1 MSKEKLEECFKGYL
15 EQANNL
21 GERGFCQDTDDYQE
35 FLKDAID
42 ELFGYMYECGF
53 SANKK
58 QAECYKQLQRKT
70 AELDKIEE
78 VIAPYQEPLEADAF
92 SLSGAIKSILQRKTA
107 EHERLC
113 RDYFKQNEWLQQRA
127 KECEQLQ
134 HKLQMATEALE
145 IIANQNFKYTSE
157 NICNLAQNEQIPCSN
172 NCKYCFQQYAQHALE
187 QILSLIHI

>member
-1 MSKEKLEECFKGYL
+1 MTDKPIIIDGVDVSGCDFLAREDFYSSYSGEYSAYKGQCGCSDDEMCKDHRNCGYKKL
-15 EQANNL
+15 A
-21 GERGFCQDTDDYQE
+21 
-35 FLKDAID
+35 
-42 ELFGYMYECGF
+42 
-53 SANKK
+53 K
-58 QAECYKQLQRKT
+58 Q
-70 AELDKIEE
+70 
-78 VIAPYQEPLEADAF
+78 
-92 SLSGAIKSILQRKTA
+92 LQRKTA

-134 HKLQMATEALE
+134 HKLQIATEALE

-187 QILSLIHI
+187 QIEGILNEK